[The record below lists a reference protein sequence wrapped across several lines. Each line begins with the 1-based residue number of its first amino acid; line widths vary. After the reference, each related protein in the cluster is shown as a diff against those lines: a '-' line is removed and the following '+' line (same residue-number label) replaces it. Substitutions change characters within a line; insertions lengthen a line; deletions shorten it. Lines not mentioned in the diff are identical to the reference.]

1 MIPRTRISRL
11 ASLACGALLIC
22 ASPAWAQG
30 LSFGVKG
37 GLNVAT
43 QDLSGTGDE
52 VSADPRF
59 GLVAG
64 GFVRMPLASWLGV
77 QAEGLYAEKGS
88 RIKVAGAESTLIVD
102 YIDVPVLARVRLAH
116 LFFVEGGASM
126 GFRLRAK
133 ARARFSGATEEIDMS
148 DSVQRFDLGVAMGGG
163 VELGRL
169 ILDGRYTLGFTDIDK
184 DKTDASQAKNRTLSA
199 TIGVRF

>member
-1 MIPRTRISRL
+1 MNRL
-11 ASLACGALLIC
+11 WSLACAALLIC
-22 ASPAWAQG
+22 ASPARAQG

-43 QDLSGTGDE
+43 QDLSGEGGD
-52 VSADPRF
+52 VSPDPRF

-64 GFVRMPLASWLGV
+64 GFIRMPLASWLDV

-102 YIDVPVLARVRLAH
+102 YVDVPVLARVRLAH
-116 LFFVEGGASM
+116 LFFAEGGVSM

-133 ARARFSGATEEIDMS
+133 TRARFSGATEEIDVS
-148 DSVQRFDLGVAMGGG
+148 DQVERFDVGVAMGGG
-163 VELGRL
+163 VEFGRL
-169 ILDGRYTLGFTDIDK
+169 ILDGRYTLGLTDIDK
-184 DKTDASQAKNRTLSA
+184 DKTDAAQAKNRTLAA
-199 TIGVRF
+199 TIGIRF